1 MGDPMNQA
9 EKDSLLLATQRLHR
23 WRMAFFGL
31 VILLAGV
38 AIGTSLTFILGRRS
52 FGRRPPG
59 PERTSIRIIRD
70 MRRHLR
76 LSPQQ
81 AEEIEPILKKHL
93 ETLYEIRTAV
103 RPQII
108 QQLELMNDEISA
120 ILDEQQKSLWQQH
133 LRRLQRD
140 LQKGPGPRHR
150 GPPPPHR
157 PGSRDRR
164 GHEPPP
170 PEPMDAPH

>member
-1 MGDPMNQA
+1 MGDAMNQT
-9 EKDSLLLATQRLHR
+9 EKDSLLLTTQRLHR

-38 AIGTSLTFILGRRS
+38 AIGASLTFIVGRRT
-52 FGRRPPG
+52 FGSGQPG
-59 PERTSIRIIRD
+59 PERASIRMIRD

-81 AEEIEPILKKHL
+81 AEEIEPILKKHMEAL
-93 ETLYEIRTAV
+93 HQIRTAV

-108 QQLELMNDEISA
+108 QQLELMNDEISSV
-120 ILDEQQKSLWQQH
+120 LDEQQKSLWQQH

-150 GPPPPHR
+150 GPPPP
-157 PGSRDRR
+157 PGENRR
-164 GHEPPP
+164 SWRRSPP
-170 PEPMDAPH
+170 PEPVDGSD